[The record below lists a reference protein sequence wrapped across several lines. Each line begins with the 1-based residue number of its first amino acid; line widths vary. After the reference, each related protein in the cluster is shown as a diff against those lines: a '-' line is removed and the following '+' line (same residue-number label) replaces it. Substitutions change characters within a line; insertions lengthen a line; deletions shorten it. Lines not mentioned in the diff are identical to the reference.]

1 VGLFDQLPDFLM
13 TERLR
18 LRPWVEADASSYREL
33 WLERDPR
40 SVRVIDPDGR
50 PTVADLRDKI
60 GSHLAAKAS
69 AGFGLMVVESRIEKN
84 FIGYCGL
91 IGRNET
97 PDEPEVAYEL
107 LRSAQGR
114 GYATE
119 AVRAVRDAA
128 ATAGRTRLWAGVRSW
143 NTASLHVLDKL
154 GFVPS
159 GHISLDPER
168 GDTVFMT
175 CRLHRAT

>member
-60 GSHLAAKAS
+60 GS
-69 AGFGLMVVESRIEKN
+69 R
-84 FIGYCGL
+84 
-91 IGRNET
+91 
-97 PDEPEVAYEL
+97 
-107 LRSAQGR
+107 
-114 GYATE
+114 
-119 AVRAVRDAA
+119 
-128 ATAGRTRLWAGVRSW
+128 
-143 NTASLHVLDKL
+143 
-154 GFVPS
+154 
-159 GHISLDPER
+159 
-168 GDTVFMT
+168 
-175 CRLHRAT
+175 